1 MLYVLIGY
9 PSDGIMQ
16 VEEEEE
22 ANRDS
27 DRDTYT
33 IEDDYHLR
41 QRYPQTVPSRQ
52 SRNRHPHTHK
62 LKEASNHAGKYILLL
77 NFIG

>member
-1 MLYVLIGY
+1 MSLGY

-33 IEDDYHLR
+33 VEDEYQFR
-41 QRYPQTVPSRQ
+41 QRYPVDCRPKAARL
-52 SRNRHPHTHK
+52 RRPHTHK
-62 LKEASNHAGKYILLL
+62 LKEAGNPAGKYNYL
-77 NFIG
+77 